1 MSAAGTRQ
9 ATQARLER
17 AVYGNGLLTMPSL
30 RERMFTA
37 AFQGLVYPQ
46 IWEDPLIDM
55 EALAIQPGDH
65 LVAIA
70 SGGCNILSY
79 LTAGP
84 GRVTA
89 VDLNHAHVALNRLK
103 LAAARH
109 LPGQAEFA
117 DFFLRADR
125 PSNIRNYDAFVAPRL
140 DEASRR
146 YWEHRDMFGRRRIG
160 AFARGFYRTGLLGQF
175 IGAAHLLGKVLGVD
189 VAALAKAGSLEEQR
203 AVFDQAIAPAFDKPL
218 LRWILKN
225 PASLYGLGIPPA
237 QYEALAGGSDM
248 HQVLRARLEKLACGF
263 AFQDNYFARQA
274 FGRGYGASADGA
286 ALPPYLEAGNF
297 AAVRANASR
306 VDVRHASMTEYLAGQ
321 PRATVNGFVL
331 LDAQDWMNSHQLT
344 ELWRQIDRAAA
355 PGARVIF
362 RTAADARLLPGRV
375 PEVILAR
382 WAYDEAR
389 SRDLNAR
396 DRSSIYGGFHLY
408 TRNGA

>member
-9 ATQARLER
+9 ATQVRLER
-17 AVYGNGLLTMPSL
+17 AVYGNGLLTVPSL

-37 AFQGLVYPQ
+37 AFRGLVYPQ

-55 EALAIQPGDH
+55 EALAIRPGDH

-79 LTAGP
+79 LTQSP

-109 LPGQAEFA
+109 LPGYREFA
-117 DFFLRADR
+117 DFFILADR
-125 PSNIRNYDAFVAPRL
+125 PANIRNYDRFVAPHL
-140 DEASRR
+140 DPASRR
-146 YWEHRDMFGRRRIG
+146 YWQARDIFGRRRIG

-175 IGAAHLLGKVLGVD
+175 IGAAHMLGKVLGVD
-189 VAALAKAGSLEEQR
+189 AGVLARAQSLEEQR
-203 AVFDQAIAPAFDKPL
+203 RLFDQVIAPAFDKPL

-248 HQVLRARLEKLACGF
+248 HEVLRQRVEKLACGF
-263 AFQDNYFARQA
+263 ALKDNYFARQA
-274 FGRGYGASADGA
+274 FGRGYGADDG
-286 ALPPYLEAGNF
+286 ALPPYLEAANF
-297 AAVRANASR
+297 EAIRARASC

-321 PRATVNGFVL
+321 PRATVDGFVL

-344 ELWRQIDRAAA
+344 ELWRQIDRTAV

-362 RTAADARLLPGRV
+362 RTAADERLLPGRV
-375 PEVILAR
+375 PEAILSR
-382 WAYDEAR
+382 WTYHDAK
-389 SRDLNAR
+389 SRELNAR